1 MTAEIVSSVPF
12 DWMIVFD
19 SILLHVAFQRLN
31 VLLSDGRLYII
42 QCIMYIWSVGP
53 AVL

>member
-1 MTAEIVSSVPF
+1 MTAEIDSSVPF

-31 VLLSDGRLYII
+31 VLRSDGRLYNR
-42 QCIMYIWSVGP
+42 VGSTR
-53 AVL
+53 AFE